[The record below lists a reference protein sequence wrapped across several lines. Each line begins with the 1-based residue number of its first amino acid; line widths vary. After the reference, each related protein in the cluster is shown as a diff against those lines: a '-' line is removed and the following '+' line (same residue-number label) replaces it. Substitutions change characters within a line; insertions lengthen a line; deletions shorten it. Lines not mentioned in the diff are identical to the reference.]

1 MIFTNYPIT
10 LDVHSILSQVSI
22 PVPQN
27 DTARRLSI
35 TLTEE
40 GKPYFIPDGCR
51 AAFTGTKADGT
62 ILYNDCIIE
71 NNAVIRYDF
80 TEQTSAAVG
89 KADCQVKLYGVNGRL
104 LTSPRLTLVVYE
116 NAVGDVVL
124 SEDEKNVID
133 SIKLND
139 VVQDAAIADAQANI
153 GKNASD
159 IGGIKQTLKELGY
172 AEPTTHIDL
181 SEFESAGKIVETFA
195 DGSTQTTTMEFDE
208 LRNPVRITDGN
219 GNETVLK
226 W

>member
-89 KADCQVKLYGVNGRL
+89 KADCQIKLYGVNGRL

-124 SEDEKNVID
+124 SENEMNVID
-133 SIKLND
+133 NIKVND
-139 VVQDAAIADAQANI
+139 VTQDVAIE
-153 GKNASD
+153 KNTSD
-159 IGGIKQTLKELGY
+159 IRVIQKTLKELGY
-172 AEPTTHIDL
+172 AEPSTSIDL
-181 SEFESAGKIVETFA
+181 REFESAGKIVEHFA

-208 LRNPVRITDGN
+208 NSNPVKITDGY
-219 GNETVLK
+219 GNETVLT